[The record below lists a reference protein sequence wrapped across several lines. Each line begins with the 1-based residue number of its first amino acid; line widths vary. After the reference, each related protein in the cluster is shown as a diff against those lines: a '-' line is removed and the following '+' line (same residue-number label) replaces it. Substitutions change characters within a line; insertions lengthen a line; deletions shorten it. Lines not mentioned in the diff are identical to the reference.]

1 MGGCERQFVR
11 KKAPAYTQSGAFS
24 SFLPSSR
31 RRCEGR
37 RALYRARR
45 GPYLLLCTRYI
56 QPHAIMVSVRKLK
69 QMERNRETGTDST
82 HEGDLEADSA
92 SEMPSS
98 SKITVNSASDSQSQR
113 PFTRSQSGRPIKRRV
128 RDDNALDSASQST
141 SPAKRPKVTRKRSV
155 RKPQPKEEPKEAE
168 SEDNDNLP
176 YPSDEYQTPAESE
189 ELARSTPPIDKSSD
203 PSTSTSESSTVP
215 SAQNSLPMRYGTN
228 RVMRATLPTP
238 VPNLTKKS
246 RGRRVPTRVGAET
259 PNSGGDRTDDKR
271 SYVCSVEGCGKCFHR
286 GEHLKR
292 HIRSI
297 HTHEKPFKCTFANCD
312 KFFNRHDNLLQHIKV
327 HKAYVASSST
337 GDEEPVED
345 TNKKLPRAV
354 ATTPA
359 TNNPL
364 LSLAAAAVRPLQP
377 APTLHNVA
385 DPGYS
390 TGSES
395 TVASS
400 TPSLFSSLR
409 QTYTQMSLSSI
420 GTSSYESSGDSS
432 AFSTNMAVSSLRSTD
447 MSPKRGVAA
456 ADQQRHPLVAAEQA
470 WKS

>member
-1 MGGCERQFVR
+1 
-11 KKAPAYTQSGAFS
+11 
-24 SFLPSSR
+24 
-31 RRCEGR
+31 
-37 RALYRARR
+37 
-45 GPYLLLCTRYI
+45 
-56 QPHAIMVSVRKLK
+56 MVSVRKLK
-69 QMERNRETGTDST
+69 QMEKNRETGTDST
-82 HEGDLEADSA
+82 HEGDLEAESA

-141 SPAKRPKVTRKRSV
+141 SPVKRPKVTRKRSV
-155 RKPQPKEEPKEAE
+155 RKSQPKEESKEAE

-176 YPSDEYQTPAESE
+176 DPADEPQTPAESE
-189 ELARSTPPIDKSSD
+189 EFAQSTPPIDKPSD
-203 PSTSTSESSTVP
+203 PSTSTSESSTAQ

-246 RGRRVPTRVGAET
+246 RGRRVPTRAGAET
-259 PNSGGDRTDDKR
+259 PNSGGDQTDDKR
-271 SYVCSVEGCGKCFHR
+271 SYVCSVEGCA
-286 GEHLKR
+286 
-292 HIRSI
+292 
-297 HTHEKPFKCTFANCD
+297 FKCTFANCD

-337 GDEEPVED
+337 GDEEPAED
-345 TNKKLPRAV
+345 TNKKSPRAV

-377 APTLHNVA
+377 APTLPNVA

-395 TVASS
+395 TLASS

-447 MSPKRGVAA
+447 ISPKRGATT
-456 ADQQRHPLVAAEQA
+456 ADQQRHSLVAAEQA

>member
-1 MGGCERQFVR
+1 
-11 KKAPAYTQSGAFS
+11 
-24 SFLPSSR
+24 
-31 RRCEGR
+31 
-37 RALYRARR
+37 
-45 GPYLLLCTRYI
+45 
-56 QPHAIMVSVRKLK
+56 MVSVRKLK

-203 PSTSTSESSTVP
+203 PSTSTSESSTVQ

-271 SYVCSVEGCGKCFHR
+271 STSNAIYD
-286 GEHLKR
+286 
-292 HIRSI
+292 RSI
-297 HTHEKPFKCTFANCD
+297 HMKN
-312 KFFNRHDNLLQHIKV
+312 HIKV